1 VITRKT
7 SAPPRPIVA
16 GDVVASFSEALGEW
30 AAAQVTDL
38 DVGWNT
44 AGVLELDWSGPE
56 PVSMAELG
64 DVAPLRHAEGMV
76 HVNRQWVLPRS
87 LKVIGSLPLLTEER
101 SRSYSLSPEW
111 PLGDVLAY
119 QRRRAHGVRDTWS
132 IRRETKYTGAELDRA
147 FSEPRRPDRET
158 HRLHLSDIEVLDC
171 DQLVDQYPDLRQ
183 LLMWGDLGTL
193 RNAASLNR
201 LTSLRHLFI
210 KDLFGMGRADCLL
223 PECVTKVES
232 VRLYS
237 IPAEYAAA
245 MRAHWRA
252 EIPNGTYV
260 DISGARKLEWV
271 AQNKA
276 NPMRE
281 WADREH
287 ISSARYKKAVNQYR
301 KTRKAV
307 MATLSQEPT
316 QDQHQRLFELGH
328 EYGQAFNTLD
338 GRRPFIETVERE
350 DLFDA
355 LDLIVSDAEVSLGRD
370 LTSARDSLKGVL
382 DAVRDW

>member
-1 VITRKT
+1 VAARRT
-7 SAPPRPIVA
+7 SSPPRPIA
-16 GDVVASFSEALGEW
+16 PGDVVAGFSEALGEW

-38 DVGWNT
+38 DVGWHT

-56 PVSMAELG
+56 PVSVAELG
-64 DVAPLRHAEGMV
+64 DVEPLRHAEGLA
-76 HVNRQWVLPRS
+76 HVNLQWVLPRS
-87 LKVIGSLPLLTEER
+87 LKVIGSLPLLTQER

-111 PLGDVLAY
+111 PLGDLLAY
-119 QRRRAHGVRDTWS
+119 QRRWAHGIRDTWA
-132 IRRETKYTGAELDRA
+132 IRRETKYAGAELDQA
-147 FSEPRRPDRET
+147 LSESREPDRET
-158 HRLHLSDIEVLDC
+158 HRLHLSGIETLDC
-171 DQLVDQYPDLRQ
+171 DQLVHRYPDLRQ

-223 PECVTKVES
+223 PECVTKLES
-232 VRLYS
+232 VRLHS

-245 MRAHWRA
+245 MHARWRA
-252 EIPNGTYV
+252 EVPNGTLV
-260 DISGARKLEWV
+260 DISGARKPEWV

-276 NPMRE
+276 NPLRD

-287 ISSARYKKAVNQYR
+287 ISSARYKKALNQYK
-301 KTRKAV
+301 KTRNAV
-307 MATLSQEPT
+307 MATLSQEPRE
-316 QDQHQRLFELGH
+316 DQHQRLFELGH
-328 EYGQAFNTLD
+328 EYGQAFNSLD

-355 LDLIVSDAEVSLGRD
+355 LDLIVSDAEAAVGRD
-370 LTSARDSLKGVL
+370 LTSARESLKGGL
-382 DAVRDW
+382 DAARDW